1 MNEIMNEIMNTNN
14 RYRYDTGCIIDQET
28 GDILHGRKILHR
40 LNRQDKLIKHK
51 DKHLDAVLEQLQKEI
66 DNSSGE
72 LHDAL
77 VRIANTEID
86 V

>member
-1 MNEIMNEIMNTNN
+1 MSASK
-14 RYRYDTGCIIDQET
+14 RYRYDTGGIIDQEN
-28 GDILHGRKILHR
+28 GDILHGRKILFR
-40 LNRQDKLIKHK
+40 LNRQDTLIKHK